1 MVHLALSGA
10 FTVLALVHF
19 ATWVAVRSQ
28 RVQLWLAC
36 SFLGFAAISLTA
48 GMTRAE
54 TAVTLTDSR
63 AWLLLGALT
72 SIPLPYTLLRV
83 VWSLLDLPLTR
94 WRRTVLGVA
103 VALGAVRVLDVVRS
117 LGASA
122 VEGMTA
128 NQLEHATAELG
139 LPLFWLLSVGV
150 GTLWTVEAARLLKR
164 RGAMA
169 AAVLAAALCALALL
183 LRELAVDLG
192 WVDGFHVLPLV
203 GLPFLLL
210 SSTALAI
217 LTARSLRGAD
227 LGTGIH
233 RYRRLSR
240 LGRGG
245 MGEVWLAL
253 RTGRAGFHR
262 LVVLKR
268 MLEGDDGDEAES
280 AEVRVQRFI
289 GEARTS
295 ARLHH
300 PNIVSVHDL
309 GQVDGAWF
317 IVMEYLSG
325 VNVLELV
332 QRATSAGALPLEV
345 MVEICQQALRGLAYA
360 HEQGVTHRDISTDNL
375 VVSFDGV
382 VKVVDFGIAQRAGA
396 PPERVTGVSR
406 PAGDGRLTQVGG
418 IIGKL
423 AYMPPERME
432 GADATPSGDLFAL
445 GCVLFELLT
454 RTLSR
459 MMPPSPSQLKAVERV
474 EAPEASRILR
484 QVLEVALQPH
494 PEHRF
499 ASASAFHRALEPV
512 RQLLPAVDLAVWL
525 RANSPERWAR
535 EQRLLALSDPTP
547 GEVEALLRSR
557 PSVAATVVS
566 DTLETTAP
574 TEVIA
579 SRPVAEEPTLPLRSR
594 R

>member
-1 MVHLALSGA
+1 MNSYTLVHLALSGA
-10 FTVLALVHF
+10 FTVLALVHL

-36 SFLGFAAISLTA
+36 SFVGFAAIGVTA
-48 GMTRAE
+48 AMTRGEGA
-54 TAVTLTDSR
+54 ATLSDAR
-63 AWLLLGALT
+63 PWLLLGALT

-94 WRRTVLGVA
+94 WRRWLLWLMVC
-103 VALGAVRVLDVVRS
+103 LGAVRVLAVGVS
-117 LGASA
+117 LVASPA
-122 VEGMTA
+122 MAGVA
-128 NQLEHATAELG
+128 ASVG
-139 LPLFWLLSVGV
+139 LPLFWLLAVVVGA
-150 GTLWTVEAARLLKR
+150 TWTFEAARLLKR

-169 AAVLAAALCALALL
+169 AAVLVAALCALALL
-183 LRELAVDLG
+183 VRELAVDTG
-192 WVDGFHVLPLV
+192 WVEGFHVFPLV

-233 RYRRLSR
+233 RYRRLAR

-268 MLEGDDGDEAES
+268 MLEDDGGDEAEA
-280 AEVRVQRFI
+280 AEVRVRRFI

-332 QRATSAGALPLEV
+332 QRARTNGALPLEV
-345 MVEICQQALRGLAYA
+345 IVELCQQALRGLAYA

-382 VKVVDFGIAQRAGA
+382 VKVVDFGIAQRTGA
-396 PPERVTGVSR
+396 LPERVTHR
-406 PAGDGRLTQVGG
+406 PSAPGDGRLTQAGG

-423 AYMPPERME
+423 PYMPPERME

-454 RTLSR
+454 HTLSR
-459 MMPPSPSQLKAVERV
+459 MMPPSPAQVNAVERAD
-474 EAPEASRILR
+474 APEVSRILR
-484 QVLEVALQPH
+484 EVLEVALH
-494 PEHRF
+494 PRPERRF
-499 ASASAFHRALEPV
+499 VNASAFHRALEPA
-512 RQLLPAVDLAVWL
+512 RQLLPAVDLARWL
-525 RANSPERWAR
+525 RVSFPERWAR
-535 EQRLLALSDPTP
+535 EQRLLALADPTP
-547 GEVEALLRSR
+547 EEVEGLLRGA
-557 PSVAATVVS
+557 PPPVATTVAAAT
-566 DTLETTAP
+566 
-574 TEVIA
+574 TEVISNGPA
-579 SRPVAEEPTLPLRSR
+579 AEQSTLPLRSR